1 MTVRRRVIAAAALS
15 VVLATALASVTVTS
29 GAPAQSAA
37 RCRRVKLDGTI
48 VVTPKPRPGFKG
60 VIVASEG
67 SFVMDLIFAEKGG
80 EVLYQKNTA
89 TLTRLK
95 SYSYG
100 GAHECRNTLP
110 PEATAPQPFKVWAR
124 LGVDE
129 VVAEDGHQKVK
140 SVSDQF
146 DLLMKSMPTFP
157 AFSYSTTCTG
167 GQPGTTSDH
176 GMALTQLLQIFSR
189 SQYSGS
195 VALNR
200 TGDTRRMPAVDL
212 FGSMTATAE
221 WEPLETLVPCG
232 NFQYQ

>member
-1 MTVRRRVIAAAALS
+1 MTVCRRVVVAAGLS
-15 VVLATALASVTVTS
+15 VVLAAALASVTVSSREPTQP
-29 GAPAQSAA
+29 GA
-37 RCRRVKLDGTI
+37 RCRRVKLNGTI

-67 SFVMDLIFAEKGG
+67 SFVMDLIFPEQGG
-80 EVLYQKNTA
+80 EVRYQQNTA

-110 PEATAPQPFKVWAR
+110 PEATAPKPFKVWAR

-129 VVAEDGHQKVK
+129 VVAEDAHQKVK

-146 DLLMKSMPTFP
+146 DVLIKSLPAFP

-176 GMALTQLLQIFSR
+176 GVAMAQLLQIFTR

-200 TGDTRRMPAVDL
+200 AGDTRRMPNVDL
-212 FGSMTATAE
+212 FGSMTASAE